1 MYFQNIVLQNTATL
15 FYQVTKR
22 KGTAFVLFPKMI
34 AFLNIYLQ
42 IT

>member
-1 MYFQNIVLQNTATL
+1 MRFQNIAAQKSTTL

-22 KGTAFVLFPKMI
+22 KGTAFLLFPEL
-34 AFLNIYLQ
+34 FVRVTG